1 MKMKLT
7 GAAALLAF
15 AGAAHAQ
22 SSVTLFGA
30 VDSGLLFQNTSAAS
44 FNPKAPDLG
53 KVYARGRHAYGLIP
67 PRGALQG
74 FDCVKPSGS
83 LDAQISLEGPSRT
96 VIAVGRIIT
105 AADIALLYKRGC
117 AEYERP
123 VFPHRN
129 ILPEID
135 RLTTGE

>member
-1 MKMKLT
+1 MKWIEAQLDANPQETMVETRLADNPAAQL
-7 GAAALLAF
+7 GA
-15 AGAAHAQ
+15 
-22 SSVTLFGA
+22 TR
-30 VDSGLLFQNTSAAS
+30 TMY
-44 FNPKAPDLG
+44 DLG

-123 VFPHRN
+123 
-129 ILPEID
+129 
-135 RLTTGE
+135 RLSPPKYFA